1 MQTQA
6 TNASVCPE
14 CGTRLAGAFSRGLGR
29 CMICLLHVGFDDAEE
44 PDETLLAPVTDRLGN
59 YRIQHRDDGTA
70 WELGRGAMGVTYRAI
85 DTSLQR
91 PVALKL
97 IDSEWAKRGA
107 EARERFMR
115 EARTAAS
122 LRHPNIATVYHFGI
136 REENGQCF
144 CAMELVEG
152 ETLEM
157 RVRRSG
163 PLDALTTIDI
173 ALQVSSALAAAEK
186 QGLVHRDLKPANLML
201 VSPDGETAK
210 DDSST
215 FGEGAKRST
224 RGRVRS
230 PERDEKLIVK
240 VIDFGVAKALVEKP
254 DAMGLTHGGFVGT
267 PAFASPEQFTDA
279 PIDVRSDIYSL
290 GVTLWYLLTGNRPFQ
305 GATIEQIRAS
315 QCSRTLPIEQLK
327 AARVPSKLVSLL
339 VSMLALAPA
348 ARPGIR
354 ELKKQLQECSFQ
366 ILDRWKIVRRFALVA
381 ALVTLTIVA
390 AVLLFP
396 QKRNQPLSGA
406 ANTSSVPPK
415 SIAVLPF
422 RNLSEDKENAFFAD
436 GVQDDLVTSLARIKD
451 LKVVSRGSVAS
462 YRDLSGRRLRAV
474 AQDLGVGAV
483 LEGSVRRTANRVLV
497 NVQLTDATTERQ
509 IWSDRYD
516 RTLKDSIALQGE
528 LAAEIATALAA
539 KLSPEEKAQVEAKLT
554 NNPDAYVVYL
564 RGREFQMR
572 PERSRDNFVAAE
584 QCYRHAVALD
594 PRFALAHAR
603 LAEIL
608 EDLYDAFDHQ
618 PALLAEA
625 RSHAEE
631 ALRLD
636 PHCGQAHLMMA
647 EILSWSVKS
656 IERDKAIKEE
666 VDSALRLLPNDGYL
680 VMKAALFQTEN
691 MGWLEEAEATFQR
704 AIEINPRE
712 PKVFYNYATLLTK
725 KGDVAK
731 ARWASDRSLELAPE
745 SVFFRLFRAE
755 EEFLWTGEVART
767 RKFLAQ
773 IPAGKDPD
781 GRVTAAHCTV
791 ALYERNFSEA
801 LRLLAGC
808 PFERL
813 PWFDGGF
820 GSMVPKGFLEGW
832 IHFYAGNKE
841 RAYTAI
847 DSVRWI
853 LEVEAREN
861 PGDQGAHFAVAMA
874 YAAMGWKDAALAEIA
889 RAKEKPDGFMM
900 AALFAHAGDHDAA
913 LRLLEQVPAERENNY
928 HDLRL
933 NPQWDPLRSDA
944 RFEKML
950 ASSVP
955 KTAPMPSK
963 SIAVLPFHNLSEDK
977 ENAFFAD
984 GVQDDL
990 VTSLARIKDLKIV
1003 SRGSVAS
1010 YRDLSGRRLRAIAQ
1024 ELGVGAVLEGS
1035 VRRTANRV
1043 LVNVQLTDATT
1054 ERQIWSDRYD
1064 RTLKDS
1070 IALQGELAA
1079 EIATA
1084 LAAKLSPE
1092 EKAQVEAKLTNN
1104 PDAYV
1109 VYLRGRE
1116 FQMRPEVSRDNF
1128 VAAEQCYRHAVALD
1142 PRFALAHA
1150 RLAEMLEGRHGNFDN
1165 QPSLLAEARSHAE
1178 EALRLDP
1185 HCGQAHMVMAYILS
1199 RSVKSIERDKAIKQE
1214 VDSALRLVP
1223 NDGYMVMIAALLQTD
1238 MDWLAEAEATFQ
1250 RAIEINPREP
1260 KVFYNYA
1267 FLLTKKGDVSKARWA
1282 SDRSL
1287 ELAPE
1292 SVFFRLF
1299 RAIQEFRWTGEVART
1314 KKFLAEIPA
1323 GKDPDGRV
1331 TAAHC
1336 TAALYER
1343 NFAEALRLLAACPSE
1358 RLPCLAGGFGGM
1370 VPKGFVEGLIHFY
1383 AGNKERAYTA
1393 LDSVR
1398 WILEMEAKE
1407 NPGDQAAHL
1416 NVAEAYAVMG
1426 WKNAALAE
1434 AARAKDKPDEWTMA
1448 DLLVHA
1454 GERDAAL
1461 RSLEQLPA
1469 REREYWYYE
1478 LRLHPQW
1485 DPLRSDARFE
1495 KMLASSAPKSAR

>member
-70 WELGRGAMGVTYRAI
+70 WELGRRAMGVTYRAI

-240 VIDFGVAKALVEKP
+240 VIDFGLAKAVVEKP
-254 DAMGLTHGGFVGT
+254 EALGLTHGGFVGT

-381 ALVTLTIVA
+381 ALVTLTI
-390 AVLLFP
+390 
-396 QKRNQPLSGA
+396 
-406 ANTSSVPPK
+406 
-415 SIAVLPF
+415 
-422 RNLSEDKENAFFAD
+422 
-436 GVQDDLVTSLARIKD
+436 
-451 LKVVSRGSVAS
+451 
-462 YRDLSGRRLRAV
+462 
-474 AQDLGVGAV
+474 VGAV

-755 EEFLWTGEVART
+755 EEFLWTGAVART

-847 DSVRWI
+847 DSMRWI
-853 LEVEAREN
+853 LEVEAKEN
-861 PGDQGAHFAVAMA
+861 PGDQQAHLHVAFA

-950 ASSVP
+950 ASSVS

-963 SIAVLPFHNLSEDK
+963 RVAVLPFHNLSEDK

-1010 YRDLSGRRLRAIAQ
+1010 YRDLTGRRLRAIAQ

-1092 EKAQVEAKLTNN
+1092 ENAQVEAKLTNN
-1104 PDAYV
+1104 TDAYV
-1109 VYLRGRE
+1109 V
-1116 FQMRPEVSRDNF
+1116 
-1128 VAAEQCYRHAVALD
+1128 
-1142 PRFALAHA
+1142 
-1150 RLAEMLEGRHGNFDN
+1150 
-1165 QPSLLAEARSHAE
+1165 
-1178 EALRLDP
+1178 
-1185 HCGQAHMVMAYILS
+1185 
-1199 RSVKSIERDKAIKQE
+1199 
-1214 VDSALRLVP
+1214 
-1223 NDGYMVMIAALLQTD
+1223 
-1238 MDWLAEAEATFQ
+1238 
-1250 RAIEINPREP
+1250 
-1260 KVFYNYA
+1260 
-1267 FLLTKKGDVSKARWA
+1267 
-1282 SDRSL
+1282 
-1287 ELAPE
+1287 
-1292 SVFFRLF
+1292 
-1299 RAIQEFRWTGEVART
+1299 
-1314 KKFLAEIPA
+1314 
-1323 GKDPDGRV
+1323 
-1331 TAAHC
+1331 
-1336 TAALYER
+1336 
-1343 NFAEALRLLAACPSE
+1343 
-1358 RLPCLAGGFGGM
+1358 
-1370 VPKGFVEGLIHFY
+1370 
-1383 AGNKERAYTA
+1383 
-1393 LDSVR
+1393 
-1398 WILEMEAKE
+1398 
-1407 NPGDQAAHL
+1407 
-1416 NVAEAYAVMG
+1416 
-1426 WKNAALAE
+1426 
-1434 AARAKDKPDEWTMA
+1434 
-1448 DLLVHA
+1448 
-1454 GERDAAL
+1454 
-1461 RSLEQLPA
+1461 
-1469 REREYWYYE
+1469 
-1478 LRLHPQW
+1478 
-1485 DPLRSDARFE
+1485 
-1495 KMLASSAPKSAR
+1495 